1 MKTIKRYAPLVIVL
15 ACIGIGSL
23 LLMFDYVTTTAKCLA
38 IAGAAVSFAA
48 GIVLGYVFNRHNLL
62 PE

>member
-1 MKTIKRYAPLVIVL
+1 MALCLVLV
-15 ACIGIGSL
+15 CIGTGGL
-23 LLMFDYVTTTAKCLA
+23 LLMFDYGTTTAKCLA

-48 GIVLGYVFNRHNLL
+48 GLGLGYLFNRKNLL

>member
-1 MKTIKRYAPLVIVL
+1 MTTIKKYMALCLVLV
-15 ACIGIGSL
+15 CICTGGL
-23 LLMFDYVTTTAKCLA
+23 LLMFDYGTKTAKCLA

>member
-1 MKTIKRYAPLVIVL
+1 MRTIKRYMALCLVLV
-15 ACIGIGSL
+15 CIGAGGL
-23 LLMFDYVTTTAKCLA
+23 LLMFDYGTTTAKCLA

-48 GIVLGYVFNRHNLL
+48 GLGLGYVFNRHNLL

>member
-1 MKTIKRYAPLVIVL
+1 MKTTKKYMALCLVLV
-15 ACIGIGSL
+15 CIGTGGL
-23 LLMFDYVTTTAKCLA
+23 LLMFDYGTTAAKCLA